1 MKSLTQKIK
10 SLAGLIG
17 TKDVTQWEDGFIE
30 SIVQQTNDGEYTT
43 SLTPRQVETLDKLHA
58 KHFAG

>member
-1 MKSLTQKIK
+1 MKSVNQKIK

-43 SLTPRQVETLDKLHA
+43 SLTPRQIETLDKLHA

>member
-1 MKSLTQKIK
+1 MKSVNQKIK

>member
-1 MKSLTQKIK
+1 MKSVNQKIK
-10 SLAGLIG
+10 SLAGLVG

-43 SLTPRQVETLDKLHA
+43 SLTPRQIETLDKLHA

>member
-1 MKSLTQKIK
+1 MKSVNQKIK

-43 SLTPRQVETLDKLHA
+43 SLTPRQLETLDRLHA

>member
-10 SLAGLIG
+10 SLAGLVG